1 MLLRFQPSSTSVFQ
15 CPIISL
21 VDDEVLE
28 INETFSV
35 VLSTSEEFVNLGNSS
50 QVTILNDDGMHN
62 HLYIT
67 V

>member
-1 MLLRFQPSSTSVFQ
+1 MLLRFQPSSGVFQ

-21 VDDEVLE
+21 VDDAVLE
-28 INETFSV
+28 KNETFSV